1 MKDGILHHM
10 EKHVDGLQYK
20 HILKHVMMLSV
31 RVLYP
36 DEVIQFQQDTPPF
49 TILVLF
55 KNDYRGRPM
64 SNPLAG
70 HHERLL

>member
-1 MKDGILHHM
+1 MVEHP
-10 EKHVDGLQYK
+10 DGLEYQ
-20 HILKHVMMLSV
+20 HILKHVMVSSV
-31 RVLYP
+31 TVLYRNG
-36 DEVIQFQQDTPPF
+36 VIQFQQDTPPF